1 MYSICIKKYSLES
14 STRHEALGGAQ
25 AAGEAEK
32 SGAAAEAPQQAAAS
46 QEGGRR
52 ERPSA
57 GLPKEY
63 VANMLGAI
71 SALHQHEK

>member
-1 MYSICIKKYSLES
+1 MVTKAARIS
-14 STRHEALGGAQ
+14 RWWGEAQNA
-25 AAGEAEK
+25 EAEK
-32 SGAAAEAPQQAAAS
+32 SEAAAEAPQQEAPS
-46 QEGGRR
+46 QQEGRR
-52 ERPSA
+52 ERPQA

>member
-1 MYSICIKKYSLES
+1 MMD
-14 STRHEALGGAQ
+14 LGGVQKANED
-25 AAGEAEK
+25 AAKNAD
-32 SGAAAEAPQQAAAS
+32 AAEAPQQAAAS
-46 QEGGRR
+46 HEGGRR

>member
-1 MYSICIKKYSLES
+1 MMD
-14 STRHEALGGAQ
+14 LGGVQKANED
-25 AAGEAEK
+25 AAKMQNAD
-32 SGAAAEAPQQAAAS
+32 AAEAPQQAAAS
-46 QEGGRR
+46 HEGGRR